1 MRGTPYRVLLAVVL
15 VLGCHKPAARRFSDR
30 LAAMRDKL
38 VTIVKPAGSP
48 GTVNVDLKTLMS
60 TRKAPPRDEPRNE
73 PRDEP
78 HDQPPAPA
86 PTPSPAPAPNVNVT
100 RVDASRPTVFV
111 LRGQTHG
118 GKDFCETHTTIEAC
132 NAACTSMLRQNAFTK
147 PDANSPKG
155 CACTELDKG
164 C

>member
-1 MRGTPYRVLLAVVL
+1 VRAMILAVVL
-15 VLGCHKPAARRFSDR
+15 VLGCHKPAVRRFSDR

-38 VTIVKPAGSP
+38 VTVVRPAGAP
-48 GTVNVDLKTLMS
+48 GTVNVDVKTLMS
-60 TRKAPPRDEPRNE
+60 ARKAR

-78 HDQPPAPA
+78 HDQPQDQPAPA
-86 PTPSPAPAPNVNVT
+86 PSPSPAPAPAPVPAPNVT
-100 RVDASRPTVFV
+100 VTRIDASKPTVFV